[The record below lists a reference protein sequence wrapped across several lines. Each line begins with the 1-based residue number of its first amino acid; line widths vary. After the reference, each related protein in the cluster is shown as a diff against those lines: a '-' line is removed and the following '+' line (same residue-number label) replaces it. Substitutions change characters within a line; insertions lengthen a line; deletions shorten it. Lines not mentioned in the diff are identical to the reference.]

1 MQIDVANIRRWADE
15 IRELTGDDTETFL
28 DTLDGQTDALDIL
41 TQLVTERAFA
51 AEAQA
56 AAKAMAETFTA
67 RAKRMADKQAS
78 IARVMGE
85 ILDAMGEGK
94 VTLPIATISRTKPRT
109 GVEITDE
116 HEVPSQLMRIKRSP
130 DLTAI
135 KEHLL
140 AGESVPGA
148 QLKTGEP
155 GLTVRIK

>member
-15 IRELTGDDTETFL
+15 IRVMAAADTETFL
-28 DTLDGQTDALDIL
+28 DSLDGQTDALDIL
-41 TQLVTERAFA
+41 AQLVTERAFA

-94 VTLPIATISRTKPRT
+94 IALPIATVSRTKPRT

-116 HEVPSQLMRIKRSP
+116 NEVPSQLMRVKRSP

-140 AGESVPGA
+140 AGEAVPGA